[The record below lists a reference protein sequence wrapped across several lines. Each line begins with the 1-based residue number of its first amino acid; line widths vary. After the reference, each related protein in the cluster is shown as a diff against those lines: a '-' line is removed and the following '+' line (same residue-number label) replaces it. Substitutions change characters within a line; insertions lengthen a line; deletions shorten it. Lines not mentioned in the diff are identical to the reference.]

1 MGIILFAN
9 QAIANMAFNQDPNV
23 FW

>member
-9 QAIANMAFNQDPNV
+9 QAIANMALNQDPNV